1 MSGVT
6 VVYKDPVNW
15 TQYQRMEGK
24 EVIINKRDQKL
35 ILIGFRNEIL
45 KEFDL
50 DDVVRIEEA

>member
-24 EVIINKRDQKL
+24 EIIINKRDQTL
-35 ILIGFRNEIL
+35 ILIGFKNEIL
-45 KEFDL
+45 KVFDL